1 MMRLTMPRLLPFTIA
16 MMMALLLVKSGHLV
30 SAATAE
36 SKAAPAKSEPP
47 VAVPPAPIVAEKP
60 APPAELPVTE
70 SERTLLN
77 DLRERRRQLDSREA
91 ALGVRETTLAAI
103 TTRIDVRMAELSA
116 LKSQLEALEA
126 QRAARDDANWRSLV
140 KVYEAM
146 KPRDAATIFNDLDLP
161 VLLAV
166 LDRMK
171 EAKAALV
178 LSAMLPDRARMV
190 TAELAQMRAKAN
202 TVATA
207 TDAKAGG

>member
-30 SAATAE
+30 SSATAE